1 MYGFEEEND
10 MREKILEVKH
20 LGFSYD
26 GKTQALSD
34 VSVSIYQGERIAV
47 LGANGAGKST
57 FFLHLNGV
65 RQGNTGTIFL
75 DGEAVESKKQRKKL
89 QQNVGIVFQDA
100 DSQMIASTVKAE
112 VAFGPM
118 NMGISKTEVEK
129 NTMDA
134 ITRMKLLDYVDRP
147 PHYLSGGE
155 KKRVGIADILAMKP
169 RIIVFDEPT
178 AALDPASAKMLEDTL
193 SLLEQEGK
201 TILLS
206 THDVDFAYRF
216 AQRILVFYQGTIL
229 ADDTPKRVF
238 QNEELL
244 QKTNLKK
251 PVILTVYELLKERG
265 LVTGDEIPKNVEEL
279 AAVLP

>member
-1 MYGFEEEND
+1 MK
-10 MREKILEVKH
+10 EKILEVKH
-20 LGFSYD
+20 LSFSYD
-26 GKTQALSD
+26 GKKQALAD
-34 VSVSIYQGERIAV
+34 VSVSIYPGERIAV

-65 RQGNTGTIFL
+65 RQGNEGTILL
-75 DGEAVESKKQRKKL
+75 DGEEIVSKKQRKKL

-100 DSQMIASTVKAE
+100 DSQLIASTVKAE

-118 NMGISKTEVEK
+118 NMGISKEEVEN

-134 ITRMKLLDYVDRP
+134 ITQMKLLDYVDRP

-178 AALDPASAKMLEDTL
+178 AALDPASAQMLEDTL
-193 SLLEQEGK
+193 SVLEQEGK

-216 AQRILVFYQGTIL
+216 AQRVIVFHEGTIL
-229 ADDTPKRVF
+229 ADDVPERIF
-238 QNEELL
+238 QDEELLKKANLKKPLMLQVYELL
-244 QKTNLKK
+244 QKRGIVSGNTVPQNIEQLSA
-251 PVILTVYELLKERG
+251 ILSS
-265 LVTGDEIPKNVEEL
+265 
-279 AAVLP
+279 

>member
-1 MYGFEEEND
+1 MK
-10 MREKILEVKH
+10 EKILEVKH
-20 LGFSYD
+20 LSFSYD
-26 GKTQALSD
+26 GKKQALAD
-34 VSVSIYQGERIAV
+34 VSVSIYPGEKIAV

-65 RQGNTGTIFL
+65 RQGNAGTILL
-75 DGEAVESKKQRKKL
+75 DGEEIVSKKQRKKL

-100 DSQMIASTVKAE
+100 DSQLIASTVKAE

-118 NMGISKTEVEK
+118 NMGISKEEVEN

-169 RIIVFDEPT
+169 RIIVVDEPT
-178 AALDPASAKMLEDTL
+178 AAVDPASAQMLEETL
-193 SLLEQEGK
+193 SVLEQEGK

-216 AQRILVFYQGTIL
+216 AERVIVFHEGTIL
-229 ADDTPKRVF
+229 ADDVPEQIF
-238 QNEELL
+238 QDEELLKKANLKKPLMLQVYELL
-244 QKTNLKK
+244 QKRGIVSGNTVPQNIEQLSA
-251 PVILTVYELLKERG
+251 ILSS
-265 LVTGDEIPKNVEEL
+265 
-279 AAVLP
+279 

>member
-1 MYGFEEEND
+1 MK
-10 MREKILEVKH
+10 EKILEVKH
-20 LGFSYD
+20 LSFSYD
-26 GKTQALSD
+26 GKKQALCD

-65 RQGNTGTIFL
+65 RQGNTGTILL
-75 DGEAVESKKQRKKL
+75 DGEAIESKKQRKKL

-100 DSQMIASTVKAE
+100 DSQLIASTVKAE

-118 NMGISKTEVEK
+118 NMGISKQEVET

-134 ITRMKLLDYVDRP
+134 ITQMKLLDYVDRP

-178 AALDPASAKMLEDTL
+178 AALDPASAQMLEDTL

-216 AQRILVFYQGTIL
+216 AQRVLVFYNGTIL
-229 ADDTPKRVF
+229 ADDTPEQVF

-251 PVILTVYELLKERG
+251 PVMLQVYELLKERG
-265 LVTGDEIPKNVEEL
+265 IVKKNEIPKNMDEL
-279 AAVLP
+279 KAIV

>member
-1 MYGFEEEND
+1 MVPKEEND

-65 RQGNTGTIFL
+65 RQGSTGTIFL

-134 ITRMKLLDYVDRP
+134 ITQMKLQDYVDRP

-216 AQRILVFYQGTIL
+216 AKRILVFYQGTIL
-229 ADDTPKRVF
+229 ADDTPRRIF

-265 LVTGDEIPKNVEEL
+265 LVTGGEIPKNVEEL

>member
-1 MYGFEEEND
+1 MK
-10 MREKILEVKH
+10 EKILEVKH
-20 LGFSYD
+20 LSFSYD
-26 GKTQALSD
+26 GKKQALAD
-34 VSVSIYQGERIAV
+34 VSVSIYPGEKIAV

-65 RQGNTGTIFL
+65 RQGNAGTILL
-75 DGEAVESKKQRKKL
+75 DGEEIVSKKQRKKL

-100 DSQMIASTVKAE
+100 DSQLIASTVKAE

-118 NMGISKTEVEK
+118 NMGISKEEVEN

-134 ITRMKLLDYVDRP
+134 ITQMKLLDYVDRP

-178 AALDPASAKMLEDTL
+178 AALDPASAQMLEDTL
-193 SLLEQEGK
+193 SVLEQEGK

-216 AQRILVFYQGTIL
+216 AKRVIVFHEGTIL
-229 ADDTPKRVF
+229 ADDVPERIF
-238 QNEELL
+238 QDEELLKKANLKKPLMLQVYELL
-244 QKTNLKK
+244 QKRGIVSGNTVPQNIEQLSA
-251 PVILTVYELLKERG
+251 ILSS
-265 LVTGDEIPKNVEEL
+265 
-279 AAVLP
+279 

>member
-1 MYGFEEEND
+1 MK
-10 MREKILEVKH
+10 EKILEVKH
-20 LGFSYD
+20 LSFSYD
-26 GKTQALSD
+26 GKKKALAD
-34 VSVSIYQGERIAV
+34 VSVSIYPGERIAV

-65 RQGNTGTIFL
+65 RQGNEGTILL
-75 DGEAVESKKQRKKL
+75 DGEAIESKKQRKKL

-100 DSQMIASTVKAE
+100 DSQLIASTVKAE

-118 NMGISKTEVEK
+118 NMGISKEKVES

-134 ITRMKLLDYVDRP
+134 ITQMKLLDYVDRP

-178 AALDPASAKMLEDTL
+178 AALDPASAQMLEDTL
-193 SLLEQEGK
+193 SVLEQEGK

-216 AQRILVFYQGTIL
+216 AQRVIVFHEGTIL
-229 ADDTPKRVF
+229 ADDVPERIF
-238 QNEELL
+238 QDEELLKKANLKKPLMLQVYELL
-244 QKTNLKK
+244 QKRGIVSGNTVPQNIEQLSA
-251 PVILTVYELLKERG
+251 ILSF
-265 LVTGDEIPKNVEEL
+265 
-279 AAVLP
+279 

>member
-1 MYGFEEEND
+1 MKK
-10 MREKILEVKH
+10 KILEVKH
-20 LGFSYD
+20 LSFSYD
-26 GKTQALSD
+26 GKKQALAD
-34 VSVSIYQGERIAV
+34 VSVSIYPGEKIAV

-65 RQGNTGTIFL
+65 RQGNAGTILL
-75 DGEAVESKKQRKKL
+75 DGEEIVSKKQRKKL

-100 DSQMIASTVKAE
+100 DSQLIASTVKAE

-118 NMGISKTEVEK
+118 NMGISKEEVEN

-178 AALDPASAKMLEDTL
+178 AALDPASAQMLEETL
-193 SLLEQEGK
+193 SVLEQEGK

-216 AQRILVFYQGTIL
+216 AERVIVFHEGTIL
-229 ADDTPKRVF
+229 ADDVPEQIF
-238 QNEELL
+238 QDEELLKKANLKKPLMLQVYELL
-244 QKTNLKK
+244 QKRGIVSGNTVPQNIEQLSA
-251 PVILTVYELLKERG
+251 ILSS
-265 LVTGDEIPKNVEEL
+265 
-279 AAVLP
+279 

>member
-1 MYGFEEEND
+1 MK
-10 MREKILEVKH
+10 EKVLEVKH
-20 LGFSYD
+20 LSFSYD
-26 GKTQALSD
+26 GKKQALAD
-34 VSVSIYQGERIAV
+34 VSVSIYPGERIAV

-65 RQGNTGTIFL
+65 RQGNAGTILL
-75 DGEAVESKKQRKKL
+75 DGEAIESKKQRKKL

-100 DSQMIASTVKAE
+100 DSQLIASTVKAE

-118 NMGISKTEVEK
+118 NMGISKEEVEN

-134 ITRMKLLDYVDRP
+134 ITQMKLLDYVDRP

-178 AALDPASAKMLEDTL
+178 AALDPASSQMLEDTL
-193 SLLEQEGK
+193 SVLEQEGK

-216 AQRILVFYQGTIL
+216 AQRVIVFHEGTIL
-229 ADDTPKRVF
+229 ADDVPERIF
-238 QNEELL
+238 QDEELLKKANLKKPLMLQVYELL
-244 QKTNLKK
+244 QKRGIVSGNTVPQNIEQLSA
-251 PVILTVYELLKERG
+251 ILSF
-265 LVTGDEIPKNVEEL
+265 
-279 AAVLP
+279 

>member
-1 MYGFEEEND
+1 MK
-10 MREKILEVKH
+10 EKILEVKH
-20 LGFSYD
+20 LSFSYD
-26 GKTQALSD
+26 GKKQALAD
-34 VSVSIYQGERIAV
+34 VSVSIYPGERIAV

-65 RQGNTGTIFL
+65 RQGNAGTILL
-75 DGEAVESKKQRKKL
+75 DGEAIESKKQRKKL

-100 DSQMIASTVKAE
+100 DSQLIASTVKAE

-118 NMGISKTEVEK
+118 NMGISKEEVEN

-134 ITRMKLLDYVDRP
+134 ITQMKLLDYVDRP

-178 AALDPASAKMLEDTL
+178 AALDPASSQMLEDTL
-193 SLLEQEGK
+193 SVLEQEGK

-216 AQRILVFYQGTIL
+216 AQRVIVFHEGTIL
-229 ADDTPKRVF
+229 ADDVPERIF
-238 QNEELL
+238 QDEELLKKANLKKPLMLQVYELL
-244 QKTNLKK
+244 QKRGIVSGNTVPQNIEQLSA
-251 PVILTVYELLKERG
+251 ILSF
-265 LVTGDEIPKNVEEL
+265 
-279 AAVLP
+279 

>member
-1 MYGFEEEND
+1 MK
-10 MREKILEVKH
+10 EKILEVKH
-20 LGFSYD
+20 LSFSYD
-26 GKTQALSD
+26 GKKQALDD
-34 VSVSIYQGERIAV
+34 VSVSIYSGERIAV

-65 RQGNTGTIFL
+65 RQGSAGTILL
-75 DGEAVESKKQRKKL
+75 DGEAIESKKQRKKL

-100 DSQMIASTVKAE
+100 DSQLIASTVKAE

-118 NMGISKTEVEK
+118 NMGISKEKVEES
-129 NTMDA
+129 TMDA
-134 ITRMKLLDYVDRP
+134 IAQMKLLDYVDRP

-178 AALDPASAKMLEDTL
+178 AALDPASAQMLEDTL

-216 AQRILVFYQGTIL
+216 AERVLVFYNGTIL
-229 ADDTPKRVF
+229 ADDTPERVF
-238 QNEELL
+238 RNEELL
-244 QKTNLKK
+244 EKTNLKK
-251 PVILTVYELLKERG
+251 PVMLQVYELLQKKG
-265 LVTGDEIPKNVEEL
+265 IVAGQIIPKNVEEL
-279 AAVLP
+279 SAVLSSG

>member
-1 MYGFEEEND
+1 MK
-10 MREKILEVKH
+10 EKILEVKH
-20 LGFSYD
+20 LSFSYD
-26 GKTQALSD
+26 GKKQALCD
-34 VSVSIYQGERIAV
+34 ISVSIYPGERIAV

-65 RQGNTGTIFL
+65 RQGNAGTILL
-75 DGEAVESKKQRKKL
+75 DGEAIESKKQRKKL

-100 DSQMIASTVKAE
+100 DSQLIASTVKAE

-118 NMGISKTEVEK
+118 NMGISKEEVEN

-178 AALDPASAKMLEDTL
+178 AALDPASAQMLEETL
-193 SLLEQEGK
+193 SVLEQEGK

-216 AQRILVFYQGTIL
+216 AERVIVFHEGTIL
-229 ADDTPKRVF
+229 ADDVPEQIF
-238 QNEELL
+238 QDEELLKKANLKKPLMLQVYELL
-244 QKTNLKK
+244 QKRGIVSGNTVPQNIEQLSA
-251 PVILTVYELLKERG
+251 ILSS
-265 LVTGDEIPKNVEEL
+265 
-279 AAVLP
+279 

>member
-1 MYGFEEEND
+1 MVPKEEND

-65 RQGNTGTIFL
+65 RQGSTGTIFL

-134 ITRMKLLDYVDRP
+134 ITQMKLLDYVDRP

-216 AQRILVFYQGTIL
+216 AKRILVFYQGTIL
-229 ADDTPKRVF
+229 ADDTPRRIF

-265 LVTGDEIPKNVEEL
+265 LVTGGEIPKNVEEL